1 MMTSIKKHP
10 FNIKKVSSKINRLA
24 LALLLVLFTGGIA
37 HAQKQYDPE
46 SGSAAYVAKIK
57 ALNSNLTKE
66 HISGQASFVIADGQ
80 LNITIV
86 AKGLAPSI
94 MHLQH
99 IHGFKVSG
107 KASSCLGP
115 DADSNGDGI
124 VDLIETHQSSGVT
137 LIPFNAA
144 PTKLKIKS
152 SSYPVANGN
161 GLLTYQMDVPL
172 DALTSAI
179 QNNYDIGELSLE
191 DRVMYIHGV
200 PEGTSLPETVQ
211 SLPGVPSLVTVPI
224 ACGEIE
230 AL

>member
-1 MMTSIKKHP
+1 M
-10 FNIKKVSSKINRLA
+10 SSKINRLA

-66 HISGQASFVIADGQ
+66 HVSGQASFVIADGQ

-152 SSYPVANGN
+152 SSYPVANEK
-161 GLLTYQMDVPL
+161 GLLTYQMGVSL
-172 DALTSAI
+172 DSLKLSV
-179 QNNYDIGELSLE
+179 QKKYDIGDLSLE
-191 DRVMYIHGV
+191 DRVIYIHGV
-200 PEGTSLPETVQ
+200 PEEASLPETVE
-211 SLPGVPSLVTVPI
+211 SLPGVPAHVTVPL
-224 ACGEIE
+224 ACAEVE
-230 AL
+230 TL